1 VTVAAS
7 SFQMEVTDPQPL
19 LDEIDLKRLEELLGK
34 TPEASSSVTYVHP
47 GFELRQAES
56 SQSIEEE
63 TTVPTKSVADN
74 KTSTIHGKVQVLGD
88 FIDTD
93 ALAPAEALS
102 AKLTAEEM
110 GTYCLKYTH
119 PEFRERVKSGLNVV
133 VAGQAFGV
141 GSSRENAVTALQG
154 AGVQAVI
161 AKSFAFIYGR
171 NQPNLGMLGFVI
183 TDDDFHALAK
193 NGAPIEINVERRI
206 VSVSGHEFKF
216 QLSDLEWQLVKTGGM
231 TKAFHRWGKGVL
243 NAVTGQKSPAK
254 TTAGWPEED
263 TATQSLQW

>member
-1 VTVAAS
+1 
-7 SFQMEVTDPQPL
+7 MEIIDPQAL
-19 LDEIDLKRLEELLGK
+19 LDEINLERLEELLGTK
-34 TPEASSSVTYVHP
+34 TRPSSGITYVHP
-47 GFELRQAES
+47 GFELRRLEGTEC
-56 SQSIEEE
+56 IGEEA
-63 TTVPTKSVADN
+63 T
-74 KTSTIHGKVQVLGD
+74 TSTRSVEDDTMSTIYGKVQVLGD

-102 AKLTAEEM
+102 TKLTAEEM
-110 GTYCLKYTH
+110 GTFCLKYTH
-119 PEFRERVKSGLNVV
+119 PEFRERVKSGLDIV

-183 TDDDFHALAK
+183 GDDSFYALAK
-193 NGAPIEINVERRI
+193 DGAPIEIDVERRI
-206 VSVSGHEFKF
+206 VSVSEQEFRF
-216 QLSDLEWQLVKTGGM
+216 QLSDLEWQLVKIGGM

-243 NAVTGQKSPAK
+243 NAVTGSKSPAK
-254 TTAGWPEED
+254 TIARWPEED
-263 TATQSLQW
+263 AAAKSLQW